1 MTAKAID
8 AVLAGAWAIE
18 PQWLEAIADIA
29 ERESKYHGDP
39 QALEAKLG
47 RPLGNT
53 MKTTIRDGVAT
64 IPFEGPMFRKANLMT
79 QFSGATSYSMLA
91 RDFTEALENPEVKA
105 IIGYFDTPG
114 GQVNGA
120 AELAAMVMAARGKKP
135 LIAYVGGSMS
145 SAGLWIGTAFDEV
158 VAAPTAMIGCLG
170 AQIGMSVREPA
181 AGEKTYRFVSSQT
194 PLKNADPGTPEG
206 AAEAQQTADAIATV
220 FIEAIAEHRNITTD
234 DVLESWGKGAVFIA
248 ATALERGM
256 IDRISTYES
265 VLSELSKPKGKRM
278 DYESLTAEQL
288 AAHRPDLVA
297 AIGEQAVAK
306 AGVPDADKI
315 RAEGAAAERKRIAD
329 VRAAA
334 LPGHEALI
342 EQLAFDGKTTGA
354 EAALQVLA
362 AERQVRT
369 GAASARATDAQDPVK
384 TDADAAGATGDATS
398 EAKPKV
404 PAPSAHDIYA
414 RMNNRT
420 AR

>member
-18 PQWLEAIADIA
+18 PQWLETIAAIA
-29 ERESKYHGDP
+29 ERESEYHGRP
-39 QALEAKLG
+39 EALEAKLG

-53 MKTTIRDGVAT
+53 MVTTLRDGVAT

-79 QFSGATSYSMLA
+79 EYSGATSYATLA
-91 RDFTEALENPEVKA
+91 RDFTAALENPEVKA
-105 IIGYFDTPG
+105 IVGYFDTPG
-114 GQVNGA
+114 GQVTGA
-120 AELAAMVMAARGKKP
+120 SELAAMIHAARGKKP

-158 VAAPTAMIGCLG
+158 VAAPTAMVGCLG
-170 AQIGMSVREPA
+170 AQMGVTVREPRQ
-181 AGEKTYRFVSSQT
+181 GEKSYRFVSSQT

-206 AAEAQQTADAIATV
+206 AAEAQQYVDSVAQV
-220 FIEAIAEHRNITTD
+220 FIEQVAQYRGTTAE
-234 DVLESWGKGAVFIA
+234 DVLSSWGKGAVLIA
-248 ATALERGM
+248 SDAQQRGM
-256 IDRISTYES
+256 IDRVSTYES
-265 VLSELSKPKGKRM
+265 LISELSKPKGNRM
-278 DYESLTAEQL
+278 NYDSLTAEQL

-306 AGVPDADKI
+306 AGGGIDAEKI
-315 RAEGAAAERKRIAD
+315 RAEGAAAERQRIAD

-342 EQLAFDGKTTGA
+342 EKLAFDGKTTGA

-369 GAASARATDAQDPVK
+369 GAASSRAADAQEPVK
-384 TDADAAGATGDATS
+384 TDADATGATGDASTD
-398 EAKPKV
+398 AKAKA
-404 PAPSAHDIYA
+404 PAPAAFDIYQ
-414 RMNNRT
+414 RWNQRN
-420 AR
+420 